1 MLEDPLKQ
9 LRQQA
14 HVAIESTQALAWRV
28 ERVANKEAE
37 KRSEEEKDEVPRKP
51 ALVPLPPALH
61 RHGMTATP
69 WELLHTL
76 GRATVLAGLNP
87 SRGLSQHW
95 NYLRYLT
102 TLQANHHGHME
113 LSSNGKL
120 QRYHRKTVQAQD
132 LGAAFA
138 LRAAREILSRKHPD
152 HPFEVV
158 DAEVALE
165 AGWALRGRES
175 KGRYLTRTRP
185 GYFLVGKKPDSPLR
199 LVVVECR
206 GTHGSKAGMQ
216 HEQLARAAERV
227 HTFAL
232 GGAPAPSLLMSTA
245 LAGDGGIGI
254 GLLDP
259 PGDGVLQ
266 EPGTGLPDPTGPA
279 DQLNEFPQIPLTA
292 EDGTAGTR
300 PGFNVPAGD
309 YEWFSRV
316 LVRTAAAAVLTFV
329 GDRESA
335 GHYLTPRQRIR
346 LGDDY
351 SQHATNAECDVRVEL
366 AASNWSAPTTSSG
379 SIAGESKSSRA
390 SPRTCT
396 PSSLKTR
403 TWGPTS
409 RQFRGCPL
417 GGMSVSTQSKGT
429 GAGLCRWTKTAP
441 CWLSAG
447 STRGGENSGPPDD

>member
-152 HPFEVV
+152 HHFEVV

-206 GTHGSKAGMQ
+206 GTHGKAGMQ

-366 AASNWSAPTTSSG
+366 GGIELVGTDHVFRFDRRRVEVFSG
-379 SIAGESKSSRA
+379 IPKDLHTLLAQDKDLGAYLEA
-390 SPRTCT
+390 VPR
-396 PSSLKTR
+396 
-403 TWGPTS
+403 
-409 RQFRGCPL
+409 
-417 GGMSVSTQSKGT
+417 
-429 GAGLCRWTKTAP
+429 
-441 CWLSAG
+441 LSARWDERFDAVEG
-447 STRGGENSGPPDD
+447 DWGGVVSMDEDGTVLALRWLNEGRRELRST

>member
-1 MLEDPLKQ
+1 MHEDPLKQ

-14 HVAIESTQALAWRV
+14 EVTIESTQDLASRV
-28 ERVANKEAE
+28 ERFANKEAE
-37 KRSEEEKDEVPRKP
+37 KRSEEEKGEVPRKP
-51 ALVPLPPALH
+51 TPTPLSPALH
-61 RHGMTATP
+61 GHGMAATP

-102 TLQANHHGHME
+102 TLQANHHGRME

-138 LRAAREILSRKHPD
+138 LRAAREILSRQHPD
-152 HPFEVV
+152 HHFEVV

-165 AGWALRGRES
+165 AGWALRGKES

-206 GTHGSKAGMQ
+206 GTHGKAGMQ
-216 HEQLARAAERV
+216 LEQLARAAERV
-227 HTFAL
+227 HTLAL
-232 GGAPAPSLLMSTA
+232 DGAPAPSLLMSTA

-266 EPGTGLPDPTGPA
+266 EPGAGLPDLTGPVE
-279 DQLNEFPQIPLTA
+279 QLNEFPQIPLTA

-300 PGFNVPAGD
+300 PGFNIPAAG

-316 LVRTAAAAVLTFV
+316 LVRTGAAAVLTFV

-366 AASNWSAPTTSSG
+366 GGIELVGTDHVFRFDRRRVEVFSGIPKVLHTLLAQDKDLRSYLEAVPRMSDLWDKRFDAAERDWGGVVSMDGDGTVLGLRWLNEGRRAL
-379 SIAGESKSSRA
+379 ES
-390 SPRTCT
+390 T
-396 PSSLKTR
+396 
-403 TWGPTS
+403 
-409 RQFRGCPL
+409 
-417 GGMSVSTQSKGT
+417 
-429 GAGLCRWTKTAP
+429 
-441 CWLSAG
+441 
-447 STRGGENSGPPDD
+447 